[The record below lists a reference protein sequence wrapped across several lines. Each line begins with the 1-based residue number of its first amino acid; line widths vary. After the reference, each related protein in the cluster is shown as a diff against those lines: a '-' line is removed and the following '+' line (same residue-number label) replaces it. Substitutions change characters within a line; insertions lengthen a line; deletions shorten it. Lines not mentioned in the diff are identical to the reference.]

1 MSGNIKGGN
10 KIAAR
15 LKQMQEELGRNRKVE
30 VGFFA
35 NSTYTDGTPVAM
47 VAAVQEFG
55 TDKIP
60 ARSFMRTTVA
70 DKQGQWAKAI
80 AAVMKA
86 TGCDAQQALEQLGSV
101 AANDIQEKI
110 KAITEPPLAPS
121 TIKARLKKR
130 SENPEKPLID
140 TGLMVQS
147 VKYQVSDD

>member
-1 MSGNIKGGN
+1 MSGGIKGGN
-10 KIAAR
+10 KITAR

-47 VAAVQEFG
+47 IAAIQEFG

-60 ARSFMRTTVA
+60 ARSFMRTTIA
-70 DKQGQWAKAI
+70 DKQAQWAKAA
-80 AAVMKA
+80 AAVMRA
-86 TGCDAQQALEQLGSV
+86 TGCNPQQALEQLGAV

-110 KAITEPPLAPS
+110 KAITDPPLAPY
-121 TIKARLKKR
+121 TIKRRREKG

-140 TGLMVQS
+140 TGRMVES
-147 VKYQVSDD
+147 VSYQVSDD